1 MARRTRE
8 APEAPPANQPVL
20 KNGFKVTFPYGF
32 IDEDGVH
39 RFWQAGQPVLDAD
52 EVDLLLSRGVSLQE
66 G

>member
-8 APEAPPANQPVL
+8 APEAPPADEVAVS
-20 KNGFKVTFPYGF
+20 GCFKVIFPYGF

-52 EVDLLLSRGVSLQE
+52 ELDLLQSRGASLRE